1 MTEQLKAHPDC
12 FLLDELGFQIGAVA
26 NVTGA
31 YAADWPEP
39 VRILGIE
46 KYRHGKINITIGTL
60 DGDEPTD
67 GFGIDDINP
76 HPRRRTDD
84 RASIIEEAAKSA
96 IGDAGDA
103 LDFALDHIDDT
114 WSRTDFLESWREGD
128 LAEWPEYTRW
138 LEVQRQGALR
148 NLAPNP
154 SPEPSHD

>member
-84 RASIIEEAAKSA
+84 RASIRREAFEEAATLVETDLSGLGTGPYEIATA
-96 IGDAGDA
+96 I
-103 LDFALDHIDDT
+103 
-114 WSRTDFLESWREGD
+114 
-128 LAEWPEYTRW
+128 
-138 LEVQRQGALR
+138 R
-148 NLAPNP
+148 NLK
-154 SPEPSHD
+154 ETL